1 MLKQRVITGVFGLIV
16 LLGILFFLPQEV
28 FRLILA
34 LVFTFAGWEWA
45 RMVNSASIFS
55 QVIFVFLLM
64 ISILFIQSYEPS
76 FIQIQAILASSILWW
91 IICLLCLFAYPIS
104 FGNIFSWLFGLIS
117 LSSSYIAMD
126 WLFIQSVSYFLV
138 FLVFIWVM
146 DIGAFFIG
154 KRFGRVKLANSISP
168 NKTWEGLFGG
178 LVSMT
183 ILSVLFSQVY
193 GIDKTVMIPFILA
206 LGLLSVV
213 GDLTISMFKRNAGL
227 KDSGRL
233 FPGHGGLLD
242 RIDSIISSISLYA
255 LACSIY
261 FKY

>member
-1 MLKQRVITGVFGLIV
+1 M
-16 LLGILFFLPQEV
+16 
-28 FRLILA
+28 
-34 LVFTFAGWEWA
+34 
-45 RMVNSASIFS
+45 
-55 QVIFVFLLM
+55 
-64 ISILFIQSYEPS
+64 
-76 FIQIQAILASSILWW
+76 
-91 IICLLCLFAYPIS
+91 
-104 FGNIFSWLFGLIS
+104 
-117 LSSSYIAMD
+117 SSSYIAMD

-261 FKY
+261 LF

>member
-1 MLKQRVITGVFGLIV
+1 MLKQRVISGVSGLIV
-16 LLGILFFLPQEV
+16 LLGVLFFLPQEI
-28 FRLILA
+28 FRFLLA
-34 LVFTFAGWEWA
+34 LVFIFAGWEWA
-45 RMVNSASIFS
+45 RMVNSTS
-55 QVIFVFLLM
+55 QSSQIIFVFILITLILL
-64 ISILFIQSYEPS
+64 IQFYELN
-76 FIQIQAILASSILWW
+76 FIQIQAILAFSILWW
-91 IICLLCLFAYPIS
+91 MICLLCLFSYPIS

-126 WLFIQSVSYFLV
+126 WLFVQSVNYFLV

-154 KRFGRVKLANSISP
+154 KRFGRVKLARSISP

-178 LVSMT
+178 LVSVTM
-183 ILSVLFSQVY
+183 LSVMLSHTS
-193 GIDKTVMIPFILA
+193 GIDKTVMIPFVLS

-213 GDLTISMFKRNAGL
+213 GDLTISMFKRNAGV

-255 LACSIY
+255 FACSIY
-261 FKY
+261 LF